1 MSWFLAGLAL
11 AVTFLMGAIAGIVS
25 TMYLIRKGIR
35 EADIAPEDRRMMQ
48 DTLGI
53 RP

>member
-1 MSWFLAGLAL
+1 MIWPYLAII
-11 AVTFLMGAIAGIVS
+11 IAHILGIIGGIIV

-35 EADIAPEDRRMMQ
+35 EADIASDQKRMME